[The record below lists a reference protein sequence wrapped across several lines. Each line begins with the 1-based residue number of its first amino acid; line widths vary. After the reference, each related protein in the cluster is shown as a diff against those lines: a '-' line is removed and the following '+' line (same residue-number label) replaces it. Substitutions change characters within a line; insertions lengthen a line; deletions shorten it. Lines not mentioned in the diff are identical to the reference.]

1 VIVASKHDAM
11 LARGRLDVTP
21 VARPRSSMQIRKR
34 FGRWIAIEERMVRRC
49 DQSAKLL
56 QRLDAA
62 WIELVESY
70 VGLTDTELTEP
81 GAIEDW
87 SVKDI
92 IAHITTWEAE
102 ALKHLPVII
111 AGGTPPRYV
120 TLGGLDAFNA
130 QMTSQKRDL
139 SLIDFVRNVPG
150 DQFAAETRARRRLR
164 LDTYSHYPLHTKAI
178 RAWRLRVPAI
188 VSKQDGNHAE

>member
-1 VIVASKHDAM
+1 
-11 LARGRLDVTP
+11 
-21 VARPRSSMQIRKR
+21 MQIRKR

-139 SLIDFVRNVPG
+139 SLADVLRQRDETHARLIDFVRNVPG